1 MRFRFVGL
9 AATVLFVV
17 GCSKP
22 TATVIPSD
30 VAAWDKDLAPAV
42 QKLSEADRQLAAGYL
57 MRAKMGEVFGGKGV
71 PPGTTL
77 GDAVENQ
84 RQWVAQQAAAEA
96 EARALA
102 ERVKQERAALAEQIN
117 TAITVSLVEKAQRF
131 KDYSQQRY
139 SDEQIFRVAV
149 QNKSPDELVGV
160 AGELK
165 FLDVFGKEVGAVSF
179 TISERIK
186 PGQVYNW
193 VGSRDYNQFIDS
205 QKALWN
211 LEEGKY
217 STRFVPEGVVFANG
231 RKLVAQQ

>member
-1 MRFRFVGL
+1 ML
-9 AATVLFVV
+9 KPCLIVLLLLVA

-30 VAAWDKDLAPAV
+30 VAAWDKELAPAV

-57 MRAKMGEVFGGKGV
+57 MRAKLGEVFGGKGV

-84 RQWVAQQAAAEA
+84 RQWLAQQDAAEA

-102 ERVKQERAALAEQIN
+102 ERVKKERAALAEQIN
-117 TAITVSLVEKAQRF
+117 AAVTVSLIEKAQRL
-131 KDYSQQRY
+131 KDYSARRY

-149 QNKSPDELVGV
+149 QNKSQDELVGV

-179 TISERIK
+179 TISERIR
-186 PGQVYNW
+186 PGQIYNW
-193 VGSRDYNQFIDS
+193 VGSRDYNQFLAPH
-205 QKALWN
+205 KALWN

-217 STRFVPEGVVFANG
+217 TTRFVPEGIVFADG
-231 RKLVAQQ
+231 RKLVSQH